1 MHKPQTKNFL
11 YGQCDYV
18 VHNRQKLKRKG
29 FPLNTVHL
37 FGIRVVFLET
47 TMLSEFKSA
56 ANATNAEGGNHSM
69 GERESKLTKI
79 GKSPRI
85 CKKR

>member
-47 TMLSEFKSA
+47 TMVSEYRSA
-56 ANATNAEGGNHSM
+56 ANAANAEGGKSFN
-69 GERESKLTKI
+69 GRENI
-79 GKSPRI
+79 N
-85 CKKR
+85 